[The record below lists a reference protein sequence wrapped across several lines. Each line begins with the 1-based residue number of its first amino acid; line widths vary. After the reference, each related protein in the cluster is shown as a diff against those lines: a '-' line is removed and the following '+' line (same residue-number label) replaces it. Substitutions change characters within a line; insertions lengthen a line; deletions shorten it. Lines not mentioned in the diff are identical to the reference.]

1 MPKKLE
7 YTLRREA
14 FLAAA
19 YRTIKKKGLA
29 GLTVRAVARAAGFT
43 AGALVHYVKSVD
55 RLLLD
60 AEDYS
65 ARGWRAGMEENEQQP
80 DKLQALRQVLFF
92 ALPSDEDRRGHWN
105 YWVGFWERSVRNAAV
120 RKRMRMRYEEYFGR
134 LERLIKNA
142 QNSGDIDESIDTGEA
157 ARVCVALMDGIGVQ
171 TLRSGFPLSPEMQR
185 AIIDKW
191 IVNWLKPKRRLS
203 SDVQVPQ
210 LSPQAKGQVTRA
222 RARTK

>member
-1 MPKKLE
+1 MPKIE
-7 YTLRREA
+7 YKLRREA

-19 YRTIKKKGLA
+19 GRTIQKKGLA
-29 GLTVRAVARAAGFT
+29 GLTVRAVAREAGFT

-65 ARGWRAGMEENEQQP
+65 ARGWRAGMEAGEENP
-80 DKLQALRQVLFF
+80 DKLQALRQVLYF
-92 ALPSDEDRRGHWN
+92 ALPSDEGRRGHWN

-120 RKRMRMRYEEYFGR
+120 RKRTRMRYEEYFGR

-142 QNSGDIDESIDTGEA
+142 QKSGDIDESIDAGEA
-157 ARVCVALMDGIGVQ
+157 ARVCVVMMDGIGVQ
-171 TLRSGFPLSPEMQR
+171 TLRSGFPLSPDSQR

-191 IVNWLKPKRRLS
+191 IINWLKPTRPLAGGVR
-203 SDVQVPQ
+203 VPH
-210 LSPQAKGQVTRA
+210 LLLRGKSRAKRA
-222 RARTK
+222 RAKAK

>member
-1 MPKKLE
+1 MPKIE
-7 YTLRREA
+7 YKLRREA

-19 YRTIKKKGLA
+19 GRTIQKKGLA
-29 GLTVRAVARAAGFT
+29 GLTVRAVAREAGYT

-65 ARGWRAGMEENEQQP
+65 ARGWRAGMETGEENP
-80 DKLQALRQVLFF
+80 DKLQALREVLFF
-92 ALPSDEDRRGHWN
+92 ALPSDEGRRGHWN

-120 RKRMRMRYEEYFGR
+120 RKRTRMRYEEYFGR

-142 QNSGDIDESIDTGEA
+142 QKSGDIDESIDAGEA
-157 ARVCVALMDGIGVQ
+157 ARVCVVMMDGIGVQ
-171 TLRSGFPLSPEMQR
+171 TLRSGFPLSPNSQR

-191 IVNWLKPKRRLS
+191 IVNWLKPTRPLTG
-203 SDVQVPQ
+203 DVRVPQ
-210 LSPQAKGQVTRA
+210 LLLRGKSRATRT
-222 RARTK
+222 RTKAK